1 MSRGLLIM
9 GHQTETD
16 KILAQGPI
24 TINRIR
30 FGLTLLYFASIAMGY
45 KRSSLLQNSLY
56 ILGTSMMVLYVTYS
70 FIKNRFGGVSPFL
83 GKVFILTDVVVLAL
97 VMIGA
102 TSEDPKLAS
111 NVIKQVVLYTIN
123 VIYIIYAGL
132 LLSPRFVYIVGMAT
146 VVCQSLVT
154 VNAANTGVQFTEE
167 SVLSITPGYAAM
179 SEQITKML
187 FLLTVSFIVVAVI
200 RIFNRLKAAEEEKA
214 TAIEKSKEDLEY
226 GRQRMTE
233 SAISLRENSRK
244 LRDFSDEFSEVV
256 GNHAASFEEISST
269 MEEFLAQTEQS
280 ATTVKD
286 QFSQIE
292 GLLGESKN
300 LNQLIDRISGH
311 SSDLNRNMDVVLDAG
326 KAVSEFVD
334 GLRVSLESLGNSFRS
349 VGEVNQIMSDV
360 ADRTNLL
367 SLNASIE
374 AARAGAAGRGFA
386 VVATEVS
393 KLAESSSDNADRI
406 SKIINESTKY
416 VQDGQ
421 KSAQTASGKVK
432 EQDTLFVNFLES
444 FRQLNDLLKEQKTV
458 NERFLSSLTS
468 LRNLSSDIET
478 ASKEQSVGASAIMT
492 SVSVLQQSMDSLLN
506 KSEMLSETIKI
517 LEKEAHTLAS
527 QN

>member
-1 MSRGLLIM
+1 MAQ
-9 GHQTETD
+9 QTETE

-45 KRSSLLQNSLY
+45 KRSTLLQNSLY
-56 ILGTSMMVLYVTYS
+56 VIGTSVMVLYVTYS
-70 FIKNRFGGVSPFL
+70 FIKNRIGTGVSPFL
-83 GKVFILTDVVVLAL
+83 GKVFIITDVFVLCL

-102 TSEDPKLAS
+102 TSEDTKLSS
-111 NVIKQVVLYTIN
+111 NIIKQVVLYTIN

-132 LLSPRFVYIVGMAT
+132 LLSPKFVYAVGLST
-146 VVCQSLVT
+146 VISQTLV
-154 VNAANTGVQFTEE
+154 VLNAANTGVQFTED
-167 SVLSITPGYAAM
+167 SQLSITPGYASM

-187 FLLTVSFIVVAVI
+187 FLMTVSFIVVAVI
-200 RIFNRLKAAEEEKA
+200 RIFTRLKSAEEEKA
-214 TAIEKSKEDLEY
+214 IAIEKSKEDLEH
-226 GRQRMTE
+226 GRMRMTE
-233 SAISLRENSRK
+233 SAVSLRENSKK

-280 ATTVKD
+280 ASTVKD
-286 QFSQIE
+286 QFSKIE

-300 LNQLIDRISGH
+300 LNMLIDKISGN
-311 SSDLNRNMDVVLDAG
+311 SRDLNRNMDTVLEAG
-326 KAVSEFVD
+326 RAVSEFVD
-334 GLRVSLESLGNSFRS
+334 GLRTSLESLGSSFRS

-374 AARAGAAGRGFA
+374 AARAGVAGRGFA

-416 VQDGQ
+416 VMDGQ

-432 EQDTLFVNFLES
+432 EQDTLFTNFLQS
-444 FRQLNDLLKEQKTV
+444 FRELNELLSEQKTV
-458 NERFLSSLTS
+458 NDRFLSSLTS

-478 ASKEQSVGASAIMT
+478 AAKEQSVGAGAIMT

-506 KSEMLSETIKI
+506 KSEMLSETIKV

-527 QN
+527 QS